1 MNNLMKRIMSV
12 AMAAITTTSPIL
24 SSYTVYASDI
34 TVNDDGTVTQISTST
49 DSSTS
54 EADKTKFLFIKLN
67 TAGGK
72 VVLNEGED
80 QEQRIRL
87 DKKTDGAE
95 YIDVYDKNDVLISS
109 ESTKDNGYT
118 YVYEAKADDAVNVK
132 AKADEGYKVKLYE
145 LTDDSSGTEI
155 AEDVGFDAGNKV
167 EAFKYPVFMEYDKTV
182 KIGFEKKES
191 AEDIA
196 EDLSVNDEAE
206 KDTAEEA
213 ESKVEGE
220 DKTGEKNETESE
232 EAEDANADG
241 SDEKQDG
248 TDVDEASNDKD
259 LTIDAASDAD
269 TPDAVGDEA
278 KEESEAVDGSDDS
291 DIETEAEN
299 KNEDLT
305 IDSKEEVNAD
315 DVEAD
320 AENTDADSVDDD
332 ANVVDTDADAEAKD
346 EEENVEENMEDSDIE
361 EPDVNVDKTTKS
373 GEHFTEISSEI
384 SSLNADLF
392 SSARLVIMTG
402 NANNIVDAE
411 HVIANYDN
419 IYLMQ
424 YSTVEQAMTA
434 YLYYNYTAST
444 GVIDAVEPDAPM
456 EAADEETVDGTTPIE
471 ETSIPVTE
479 EANPINA
486 IEEAP
491 MAQTE
496 DSKNV
501 IALIDTGVSES
512 ANVIDRISLIGDELE
527 GNGHGD
533 KMLHAIVGQ
542 NANANVLS
550 IRTMGNDGRGTVSSI
565 IAGMEYALNHNVSII
580 NLSLASKTNMANSVL
595 AAEIE
600 KAVNAGVQV
609 VGAAGNNNADVKDYM
624 PGSVSS
630 ALIIGAANEDG
641 TKLQSSNYGDTV
653 DYNVVAEST
662 SEAAAKFSGFMS
674 TGIDIM
680 SVINVG
686 GLIYQTDYEAMMKP
700 ETPSPSPDVDDKD
713 IPETEPEDAPWVIG
727 DYPEAY
733 TTEYEDE
740 KIYTRDVTYDF
751 IHYNPYDD
759 NVTITCDTPDV
770 TADFTKDAVVEYSY
784 SCKLNDNPDY
794 RWTLD
799 VIFTMVNDK
808 EMATAYSKDID
819 KIFPSVICQERNK
832 GYGGIVPEHV
842 GDTVEGRSFNV
853 LADTE
858 DFDVEGLIQ
867 DYNPHTF
874 KINSVDMNGFDIHT
888 PGTYTVTY
896 EMSYFMYFNYT
907 WFVRDTINV
916 IDPDDL
922 EPGIYL
928 TSKESTLLFTTGDGV
943 SRGYGE
949 FIKADEQ
956 TVYTLSSVSEEY
968 TAGIVSSDSDINAS
982 EYSTITD
989 IDAKLKSLKITV
1001 PDVDHVV
1008 VFSLERPGYSALKV
1022 FAGGGWKPP
1031 TLSEGQ
1037 MADLKDFDAYEQEL
1051 LKMSDEDLDEYM
1063 EVAASGYKTVAHV
1076 TDTCKATTGTDYQ
1089 GMGTSWGR
1097 AHLYDKRQFIYNWV
1111 KKQGY
1116 TMDINDICDIDIS
1129 CISGYDYKSWPANT
1143 NVTCKL
1149 DIYVQVNEEKKS
1161 FRVRV
1166 VVTAD
1171 RGSAYQVFK
1180 GTDYYSADADT
1191 GWIVVRKRMADAE
1204 LADFTNLIGDLYT
1217 TFTVYTDSACKDVYK
1232 VLRINAKEVDPTD
1245 GYVSYKVRAKADVD
1259 NYWVRETYT
1268 INGTVYNEEIYG
1280 PIPVIK
1286 GKDAD
1291 VGAILKN
1298 DSRYHNIGK
1307 TGWIYNKPFYFTGDI
1322 LVKKGAG
1329 NKNLEGAVFRVQY
1342 SEKNFN
1348 SFTSKRTWYLKTDS
1362 KGKLKFDNDHYLKT
1376 WTDEKGSVHKSGA
1389 LLQRTSNGTYALPI
1403 GYLRVKEMQAPKGY
1417 ALNKNTF
1424 DIELKSTSVTNI
1436 KLVTYVDGK
1445 QETLNVIDPTLDKK
1459 WTAQVK
1465 LKKIDE
1471 NGKGLKGAIFGVYD
1485 NESCTGEPIGQLESE
1500 DNGETGILL
1509 IDNIPWDNETYTV
1522 YCREKEA
1529 PSGYS
1534 LTDEKFSITFKR
1546 ADFEELY
1553 AKDPDTKGKLEYFG
1567 KKSGIPNEK
1576 GWVVRVNAKKVD
1588 NNKKGLADAEF
1599 TVYKITETGTVTQP
1613 DGAISN
1619 AQLKEVGE
1627 LVSGEDG
1634 MTNELSIG
1642 ISNKET
1648 KVKLL
1653 CRETKAPNGYGISDE
1668 SKTGYTVEFQKSAY
1682 DNLYKADNNT
1692 KGELKTFGPTT
1703 GILNPTVTIT
1713 QPITPSITPPLTT
1726 GTGLNVI
1733 KTSKAPDD
1741 VMELNSYTLEGAVFR
1756 VTSSRDGDMGTI
1768 TTDASGYAGPLAL
1781 PDNSTK
1787 TWIEPAKDKDGNI
1800 TREGYWQINEVIT
1813 TYYITEET
1821 PPKGHYKNN
1830 STKSISVTMPRDAKQ
1845 TFEVTFEDVPKFNK
1859 ASSFDIEKLGV
1870 KGEPIEGVVFK
1881 VEYFDGEDDNDEP
1894 VRTWHIKTDSSGHA
1908 ILGNSYLDASRQSD
1922 PFYMYEG
1929 NIVIPIGGYLK
1940 VTEVAAPAEYVLDD
1954 TPMGAKTV
1962 EGQDI
1967 KFTYAN
1973 GNAWYNELQRCRVD
1987 LQKYEADGT
1996 TPIPGVEFEIEFL
2009 EAAIQPTS
2017 KKHPNFK
2024 RLLNVGEKTVRHT
2037 DADGKVFFDN
2047 LDQGTYKITEIKTKD
2062 GNALLK
2068 EPIILTLPFTMT
2080 RDEAIRYGNVDF
2092 SSAKEDI
2099 GYTNKWYFYSCKY
2112 DITNNAIFKMP
2123 MTGDDGKWTYGFI
2136 GFGMATALI
2145 TTWLVYET
2153 KNKKTKK
2160 RKHKK

>member
-1 MNNLMKRIMSV
+1 MQNLKVKMLSV
-12 AMAAITTTSPIL
+12 AIAALTAATPIL
-24 SSYTVYASDI
+24 SSYVAYASDV

-49 DSSTS
+49 GEKTD
-54 EADKTKFLFIKLN
+54 ETKFLFVNLK

-72 VVLNEGED
+72 VVINEGED
-80 QEQRIRL
+80 SEQTVRL
-87 DKKTDGAE
+87 EKQMDRLH
-95 YIDVYDKNDVLISS
+95 IDVYDKDDVMISS
-109 ESTKDNGYT
+109 ENAIDNGYT

-132 AKADEGYKVKLYE
+132 AYADDGYVVKLYE

-196 EDLSVNDEAE
+196 KDLSVNDEAG
-206 KDTAEEA
+206 KDKAEEQ
-213 ESKVEGE
+213 SKTEETEGE
-220 DKTGEKNETESE
+220 VKEEADKKDGAESE
-232 EAEDANADG
+232 E
-241 SDEKQDG
+241 
-248 TDVDEASNDKD
+248 VEATN
-259 LTIDAASDAD
+259 
-269 TPDAVGDEA
+269 E
-278 KEESEAVDGSDDS
+278 DGSDDKQKG
-291 DIETEAEN
+291 TNA
-299 KNEDLT
+299 NEDLT
-305 IDSKEEVNAD
+305 IAADDEIKDKNKILDGFESSEEEAKAKDKDKDLAIDRSDNNSNDTESNIENAD
-315 DVEAD
+315 TDTNSVEH
-320 AENTDADSVDDD
+320 DADV
-332 ANVVDTDADAEAKD
+332 DADTKG
-346 EEENVEENMEDSDIE
+346 EEENIDNIDIE
-361 EPDVNVDKTTKS
+361 EPDVNAEETTKS
-373 GEHFTEISSEI
+373 GEHFTEVSNEI
-384 SSLNADLF
+384 SSLDADLF

-402 NANNIVDAE
+402 NADSIVDTE
-411 HVIANYDN
+411 HIIANYDN

-434 YLYYNYTAST
+434 YLYYSYNAST
-444 GVIDAVEPDAPM
+444 GVIDAVEPDAPI
-456 EAADEETVDGTTPIE
+456 EAAGEEAIDGTTPIE

-794 RWTLD
+794 RWRLD

-989 IDAKLKSLKITV
+989 IDAKLKSLKIAV

-1008 VFSLERPGYSALKV
+1008 VFSLERTGYSALKV

-1259 NYWVRETYT
+1259 NYWVKETYT
-1268 INGTVYNEEIYG
+1268 INGTVYNEEVYG

-1291 VGAILKN
+1291 VGAILKD

-1567 KKSGIPNEK
+1567 KESGIPNEK
-1576 GWVVRVNAKKVD
+1576 RMD
-1588 NNKKGLADAEF
+1588 
-1599 TVYKITETGTVTQP
+1599 
-1613 DGAISN
+1613 
-1619 AQLKEVGE
+1619 
-1627 LVSGEDG
+1627 
-1634 MTNELSIG
+1634 
-1642 ISNKET
+1642 
-1648 KVKLL
+1648 
-1653 CRETKAPNGYGISDE
+1653 
-1668 SKTGYTVEFQKSAY
+1668 
-1682 DNLYKADNNT
+1682 
-1692 KGELKTFGPTT
+1692 
-1703 GILNPTVTIT
+1703 
-1713 QPITPSITPPLTT
+1713 
-1726 GTGLNVI
+1726 
-1733 KTSKAPDD
+1733 
-1741 VMELNSYTLEGAVFR
+1741 
-1756 VTSSRDGDMGTI
+1756 
-1768 TTDASGYAGPLAL
+1768 
-1781 PDNSTK
+1781 
-1787 TWIEPAKDKDGNI
+1787 
-1800 TREGYWQINEVIT
+1800 
-1813 TYYITEET
+1813 
-1821 PPKGHYKNN
+1821 
-1830 STKSISVTMPRDAKQ
+1830 
-1845 TFEVTFEDVPKFNK
+1845 
-1859 ASSFDIEKLGV
+1859 
-1870 KGEPIEGVVFK
+1870 
-1881 VEYFDGEDDNDEP
+1881 
-1894 VRTWHIKTDSSGHA
+1894 
-1908 ILGNSYLDASRQSD
+1908 RQS
-1922 PFYMYEG
+1922 
-1929 NIVIPIGGYLK
+1929 
-1940 VTEVAAPAEYVLDD
+1940 
-1954 TPMGAKTV
+1954 
-1962 EGQDI
+1962 
-1967 KFTYAN
+1967 
-1973 GNAWYNELQRCRVD
+1973 
-1987 LQKYEADGT
+1987 
-1996 TPIPGVEFEIEFL
+1996 
-2009 EAAIQPTS
+2009 
-2017 KKHPNFK
+2017 
-2024 RLLNVGEKTVRHT
+2024 
-2037 DADGKVFFDN
+2037 
-2047 LDQGTYKITEIKTKD
+2047 
-2062 GNALLK
+2062 
-2068 EPIILTLPFTMT
+2068 
-2080 RDEAIRYGNVDF
+2080 
-2092 SSAKEDI
+2092 
-2099 GYTNKWYFYSCKY
+2099 
-2112 DITNNAIFKMP
+2112 
-2123 MTGDDGKWTYGFI
+2123 
-2136 GFGMATALI
+2136 
-2145 TTWLVYET
+2145 
-2153 KNKKTKK
+2153 
-2160 RKHKK
+2160 

>member
-1 MNNLMKRIMSV
+1 MQNLKVKMLSV
-12 AMAAITTTSPIL
+12 AIAALTAATPIL
-24 SSYTVYASDI
+24 SSYVAYASDV

-49 DSSTS
+49 DEKTD
-54 EADKTKFLFIKLN
+54 ETKFLFVNLK

-72 VVLNEGED
+72 VVINEGED
-80 QEQRIRL
+80 SEQTVRL
-87 DKKTDGAE
+87 EKQMDRLH
-95 YIDVYDKNDVLISS
+95 IDVYDKDDVMISS
-109 ESTKDNGYT
+109 ENAIDNGYT

-132 AKADEGYKVKLYE
+132 AYADDGYVVKLYE

-196 EDLSVNDEAE
+196 EDLSVNDEAG
-206 KDTAEEA
+206 KDKAEEQ
-213 ESKVEGE
+213 SKTEETEGE
-220 DKTGEKNETESE
+220 VKEEADKKDGAESE
-232 EAEDANADG
+232 EVEVTN
-241 SDEKQDG
+241 E
-248 TDVDEASNDKD
+248 
-259 LTIDAASDAD
+259 
-269 TPDAVGDEA
+269 
-278 KEESEAVDGSDDS
+278 DGSDDKQKG
-291 DIETEAEN
+291 TNA
-299 KNEDLT
+299 NEDLT
-305 IDSKEEVNAD
+305 IAADDEIKDENKILDGFESSEEEAKAKDKDKDLAIDRSDNNSNDTESNIENAD
-315 DVEAD
+315 TDTNSVEH
-320 AENTDADSVDDD
+320 DADV
-332 ANVVDTDADAEAKD
+332 DADTKG
-346 EEENVEENMEDSDIE
+346 EEENIDNIDIE
-361 EPDVNVDKTTKS
+361 EPDVNAEETTKS
-373 GEHFTEISSEI
+373 GEHFTEVSNEI
-384 SSLNADLF
+384 SSLDADLF

-402 NANNIVDAE
+402 NADSIVDTE
-411 HVIANYDN
+411 HIIANYDN

-434 YLYYNYTAST
+434 YLYYSYNAST
-444 GVIDAVEPDAPM
+444 GVIDAVEPDAPI
-456 EAADEETVDGTTPIE
+456 EAAGEEAIDGTTPIE

-653 DYNVVAEST
+653 DYNVVTEST

-989 IDAKLKSLKITV
+989 IDAKLKSLKIAV

-1097 AHLYDKRQFIYNWV
+1097 AHLYDKRQFI
-1111 KKQGY
+1111 
-1116 TMDINDICDIDIS
+1116 
-1129 CISGYDYKSWPANT
+1129 
-1143 NVTCKL
+1143 
-1149 DIYVQVNEEKKS
+1149 
-1161 FRVRV
+1161 
-1166 VVTAD
+1166 
-1171 RGSAYQVFK
+1171 
-1180 GTDYYSADADT
+1180 
-1191 GWIVVRKRMADAE
+1191 
-1204 LADFTNLIGDLYT
+1204 
-1217 TFTVYTDSACKDVYK
+1217 
-1232 VLRINAKEVDPTD
+1232 
-1245 GYVSYKVRAKADVD
+1245 
-1259 NYWVRETYT
+1259 
-1268 INGTVYNEEIYG
+1268 
-1280 PIPVIK
+1280 
-1286 GKDAD
+1286 
-1291 VGAILKN
+1291 
-1298 DSRYHNIGK
+1298 
-1307 TGWIYNKPFYFTGDI
+1307 
-1322 LVKKGAG
+1322 
-1329 NKNLEGAVFRVQY
+1329 
-1342 SEKNFN
+1342 
-1348 SFTSKRTWYLKTDS
+1348 
-1362 KGKLKFDNDHYLKT
+1362 
-1376 WTDEKGSVHKSGA
+1376 
-1389 LLQRTSNGTYALPI
+1389 
-1403 GYLRVKEMQAPKGY
+1403 
-1417 ALNKNTF
+1417 
-1424 DIELKSTSVTNI
+1424 
-1436 KLVTYVDGK
+1436 
-1445 QETLNVIDPTLDKK
+1445 
-1459 WTAQVK
+1459 
-1465 LKKIDE
+1465 
-1471 NGKGLKGAIFGVYD
+1471 
-1485 NESCTGEPIGQLESE
+1485 
-1500 DNGETGILL
+1500 
-1509 IDNIPWDNETYTV
+1509 
-1522 YCREKEA
+1522 
-1529 PSGYS
+1529 
-1534 LTDEKFSITFKR
+1534 
-1546 ADFEELY
+1546 
-1553 AKDPDTKGKLEYFG
+1553 
-1567 KKSGIPNEK
+1567 
-1576 GWVVRVNAKKVD
+1576 
-1588 NNKKGLADAEF
+1588 
-1599 TVYKITETGTVTQP
+1599 
-1613 DGAISN
+1613 
-1619 AQLKEVGE
+1619 
-1627 LVSGEDG
+1627 
-1634 MTNELSIG
+1634 
-1642 ISNKET
+1642 
-1648 KVKLL
+1648 
-1653 CRETKAPNGYGISDE
+1653 
-1668 SKTGYTVEFQKSAY
+1668 
-1682 DNLYKADNNT
+1682 
-1692 KGELKTFGPTT
+1692 
-1703 GILNPTVTIT
+1703 
-1713 QPITPSITPPLTT
+1713 
-1726 GTGLNVI
+1726 
-1733 KTSKAPDD
+1733 
-1741 VMELNSYTLEGAVFR
+1741 
-1756 VTSSRDGDMGTI
+1756 
-1768 TTDASGYAGPLAL
+1768 
-1781 PDNSTK
+1781 
-1787 TWIEPAKDKDGNI
+1787 
-1800 TREGYWQINEVIT
+1800 
-1813 TYYITEET
+1813 
-1821 PPKGHYKNN
+1821 
-1830 STKSISVTMPRDAKQ
+1830 
-1845 TFEVTFEDVPKFNK
+1845 
-1859 ASSFDIEKLGV
+1859 
-1870 KGEPIEGVVFK
+1870 
-1881 VEYFDGEDDNDEP
+1881 
-1894 VRTWHIKTDSSGHA
+1894 
-1908 ILGNSYLDASRQSD
+1908 
-1922 PFYMYEG
+1922 
-1929 NIVIPIGGYLK
+1929 
-1940 VTEVAAPAEYVLDD
+1940 
-1954 TPMGAKTV
+1954 
-1962 EGQDI
+1962 
-1967 KFTYAN
+1967 
-1973 GNAWYNELQRCRVD
+1973 
-1987 LQKYEADGT
+1987 
-1996 TPIPGVEFEIEFL
+1996 
-2009 EAAIQPTS
+2009 
-2017 KKHPNFK
+2017 
-2024 RLLNVGEKTVRHT
+2024 
-2037 DADGKVFFDN
+2037 
-2047 LDQGTYKITEIKTKD
+2047 
-2062 GNALLK
+2062 
-2068 EPIILTLPFTMT
+2068 
-2080 RDEAIRYGNVDF
+2080 
-2092 SSAKEDI
+2092 
-2099 GYTNKWYFYSCKY
+2099 
-2112 DITNNAIFKMP
+2112 
-2123 MTGDDGKWTYGFI
+2123 
-2136 GFGMATALI
+2136 
-2145 TTWLVYET
+2145 
-2153 KNKKTKK
+2153 
-2160 RKHKK
+2160 

>member
-24 SSYTVYASDI
+24 SSYTIYASDI
-34 TVNDDGTVTQISTST
+34 TVSDDGTVTQMSTST
-49 DSSTS
+49 DNSMS
-54 EADKTKFLFIKLN
+54 EADETKFLFIKLK

-72 VVLNEGED
+72 VVLNEGEN

-87 DKKTDGAE
+87 DKKTDGVE

-132 AKADEGYKVKLYE
+132 ADADDGYTIKLYE

-196 EDLSVNDEAE
+196 EDLSVNDEAG
-206 KDTAEEA
+206 KDKAEEQSKTEETEGEVKEEADKKDGA
-213 ESKVEGE
+213 ESKEVEV
-220 DKTGEKNETESE
+220 TNE
-232 EAEDANADG
+232 
-241 SDEKQDG
+241 
-248 TDVDEASNDKD
+248 
-259 LTIDAASDAD
+259 
-269 TPDAVGDEA
+269 
-278 KEESEAVDGSDDS
+278 DGSDDKQKG
-291 DIETEAEN
+291 TNA
-299 KNEDLT
+299 NEDLT
-305 IDSKEEVNAD
+305 IAAD
-315 DVEAD
+315 DEIKD
-320 AENTDADSVDDD
+320 ENKILDGFESSEE
-332 ANVVDTDADAEAKD
+332 EAKD
-346 EEENVEENMEDSDIE
+346 KDKDLAIDRSDNNSNDAESNIENADTDTNSVEHDADVDADTKGEEENIDNIDIE
-361 EPDVNVDKTTKS
+361 EPDVNAEETTKS
-373 GEHFTEISSEI
+373 GEHFTEVSNEI
-384 SSLNADLF
+384 SSLDADLF
-392 SSARLVIMTG
+392 SSARLVIMTE
-402 NANNIVDAE
+402 NADSIVDTE
-411 HVIANYDN
+411 HIIANYDN

-434 YLYYNYTAST
+434 YLYYSYNAST

-456 EAADEETVDGTTPIE
+456 EAAGEETVDGTVPIE

-491 MAQTE
+491 MVQTE
-496 DSKNV
+496 GSKNV

-512 ANVIDRISLIGDELE
+512 ANVIDRVSLIGDELE

-580 NLSLASKTNMANSVL
+580 NLSLASKTNIANSVL

-600 KAVNAGVQV
+600 KAVKAGVQV

-641 TKLQSSNYGDTV
+641 TKLPSSNYGDTV

-680 SVINVG
+680 SVINIG

-794 RWTLD
+794 QWTLD

-1291 VGAILKN
+1291 VGAILKD

-1342 SEKNFN
+1342 SEKNFD

-1389 LLQRTSNGTYALPI
+1389 LLQRTSSGAYALPI

-1471 NGKGLKGAIFGVYD
+1471 NGKGLKGAKFYIWD
-1485 NESCTGEPIGQLESE
+1485 NEQCTGDPIGQLESG
-1500 DNGETGILL
+1500 DNGESDVLL
-1509 IDNIPWDNETYTV
+1509 M
-1522 YCREKEA
+1522 
-1529 PSGYS
+1529 
-1534 LTDEKFSITFKR
+1534 
-1546 ADFEELY
+1546 
-1553 AKDPDTKGKLEYFG
+1553 
-1567 KKSGIPNEK
+1567 KSPPPCG
-1576 GWVVRVNAKKVD
+1576 D
-1588 NNKKGLADAEF
+1588 
-1599 TVYKITETGTVTQP
+1599 
-1613 DGAISN
+1613 
-1619 AQLKEVGE
+1619 
-1627 LVSGEDG
+1627 
-1634 MTNELSIG
+1634 
-1642 ISNKET
+1642 
-1648 KVKLL
+1648 
-1653 CRETKAPNGYGISDE
+1653 
-1668 SKTGYTVEFQKSAY
+1668 
-1682 DNLYKADNNT
+1682 
-1692 KGELKTFGPTT
+1692 
-1703 GILNPTVTIT
+1703 
-1713 QPITPSITPPLTT
+1713 ITP
-1726 GTGLNVI
+1726 
-1733 KTSKAPDD
+1733 
-1741 VMELNSYTLEGAVFR
+1741 MEVVSNSRA
-1756 VTSSRDGDMGTI
+1756 
-1768 TTDASGYAGPLAL
+1768 
-1781 PDNSTK
+1781 
-1787 TWIEPAKDKDGNI
+1787 EP
-1800 TREGYWQINEVIT
+1800 
-1813 TYYITEET
+1813 
-1821 PPKGHYKNN
+1821 
-1830 STKSISVTMPRDAKQ
+1830 
-1845 TFEVTFEDVPKFNK
+1845 
-1859 ASSFDIEKLGV
+1859 
-1870 KGEPIEGVVFK
+1870 
-1881 VEYFDGEDDNDEP
+1881 
-1894 VRTWHIKTDSSGHA
+1894 
-1908 ILGNSYLDASRQSD
+1908 QS
-1922 PFYMYEG
+1922 
-1929 NIVIPIGGYLK
+1929 
-1940 VTEVAAPAEYVLDD
+1940 
-1954 TPMGAKTV
+1954 
-1962 EGQDI
+1962 
-1967 KFTYAN
+1967 
-1973 GNAWYNELQRCRVD
+1973 
-1987 LQKYEADGT
+1987 
-1996 TPIPGVEFEIEFL
+1996 
-2009 EAAIQPTS
+2009 
-2017 KKHPNFK
+2017 
-2024 RLLNVGEKTVRHT
+2024 
-2037 DADGKVFFDN
+2037 
-2047 LDQGTYKITEIKTKD
+2047 
-2062 GNALLK
+2062 
-2068 EPIILTLPFTMT
+2068 
-2080 RDEAIRYGNVDF
+2080 
-2092 SSAKEDI
+2092 
-2099 GYTNKWYFYSCKY
+2099 
-2112 DITNNAIFKMP
+2112 
-2123 MTGDDGKWTYGFI
+2123 
-2136 GFGMATALI
+2136 
-2145 TTWLVYET
+2145 
-2153 KNKKTKK
+2153 
-2160 RKHKK
+2160 